1 MVLVLGLGSGSVGTH
16 PVLYI
21 LVLCQSPLPNLC
33 VLPVVLRARM
43 RAVRSC
49 RFDRAPFGDRAP
61 RGARTTRRAC
71 RRGSP
76 YRMRGALVV
85 GRVRVRPAR
94 PFVRVWPVPPPRSP
108 FVSRPECGC
117 TRSGPPWPPLG
128 SARAGRL
135 PTAGVR
141 EVGMW
146 IEGVWWWG
154 CALVPC
160 RLPVVLVSPS
170 HLSPLPSLLP
180 RALHPLSI
188 RLAISLPLGS
198 SIRPPPL
205 QAIPLPRG
213 RLPRRSQRGPP
224 G

>member
-21 LVLCQSPLPNLC
+21 LVPCLSPLANLC

-49 RFDRAPFGDRAP
+49 RFDWAPFGDRAP
-61 RGARTTRRAC
+61 RGAQTTRRAC

-76 YRMRGALVV
+76 YRMRGAPVV

-108 FVSRPECGC
+108 FVSRPERGC
-117 TRSGPPWPPLG
+117 TRRGPPWPPLG

-141 EVGMW
+141 EVGMR

-160 RLPVVLVSPS
+160 RLPVVLASPS
-170 HLSPLPSLLP
+170 PPSPLPSLLP
-180 RALHPLSI
+180 RVLPPFPA
-188 RLAISLPLGS
+188 RLAISLPRAS
-198 SIRPPPL
+198 SIWPPPL
-205 QAIPLPRG
+205 RAIRLVRVRFPR
-213 RLPRRSQRGPP
+213 
-224 G
+224 